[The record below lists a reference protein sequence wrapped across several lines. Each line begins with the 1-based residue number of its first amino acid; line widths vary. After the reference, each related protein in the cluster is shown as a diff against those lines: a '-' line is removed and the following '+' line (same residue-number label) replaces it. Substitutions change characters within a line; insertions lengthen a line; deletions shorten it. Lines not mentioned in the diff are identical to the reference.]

1 MVDEES
7 FDTAAASN
15 RIITTKKGKEA
26 RVEYKDFW
34 GSAISA
40 IEDSQGAPCVPT
52 LDPFWGTLPKAAYQ
66 CEADEIWDPKPT
78 CRIALDLA
86 PILTKNNDP
95 ASPHAIE
102 MVQHYLESGFQT
114 FHGATPQFI
123 EKFHSQTPTNIIG
136 KDSIHWV
143 LHYKVPTK
151 IQSMH
156 SVRHDILDNLL
167 EPMSACT
174 DAIDTLVVQYNPK
187 SPYHMDVM
195 YVLNE
200 LQEEGF
206 IRSIGLQNFPPKLV
220 LKASE
225 YGFPVSL
232 IKQPGNL
239 LLPPDAKNL
248 VPPIEN
254 QWITNPFV
262 DGLLLDEINDKGGD
276 DSPKRYKKKNE
287 KKQKTSANER
297 IQAGSRKQQR
307 MWDSTLQK
315 WAKLQGIVS

>member
-1 MVDEES
+1 MTGSAPVNGIPIKNLGNGTRSMLICQSKDETQEDLTDGGSFASANGAKKHPLSLSKSFWRFNLVICIVCIDTVSSYSWGNTNALFTSPKRRSIKATTTSISATRLQSMVDEES

-174 DAIDTLVVQYNPK
+174 DAIDTLVVQCK
-187 SPYHMDVM
+187 
-195 YVLNE
+195 
-200 LQEEGF
+200 
-206 IRSIGLQNFPPKLV
+206 
-220 LKASE
+220 
-225 YGFPVSL
+225 
-232 IKQPGNL
+232 
-239 LLPPDAKNL
+239 
-248 VPPIEN
+248 
-254 QWITNPFV
+254 
-262 DGLLLDEINDKGGD
+262 
-276 DSPKRYKKKNE
+276 
-287 KKQKTSANER
+287 
-297 IQAGSRKQQR
+297 
-307 MWDSTLQK
+307 
-315 WAKLQGIVS
+315 

>member
-1 MVDEES
+1 MNYTS
-7 FDTAAASN
+7 FVPVVSPRSIPSLHSSIFPIHTLLFPMTYCFIPSLVAAT
-15 RIITTKKGKEA
+15 IT
-26 RVEYKDFW
+26 D
-34 GSAISA
+34 
-40 IEDSQGAPCVPT
+40 
-52 LDPFWGTLPKAAYQ
+52 
-66 CEADEIWDPKPT
+66 
-78 CRIALDLA
+78 
-86 PILTKNNDP
+86 
-95 ASPHAIE
+95 
-102 MVQHYLESGFQT
+102 
-114 FHGATPQFI
+114 
-123 EKFHSQTPTNIIG
+123 
-136 KDSIHWV
+136 
-143 LHYKVPTK
+143 
-151 IQSMH
+151 
-156 SVRHDILDNLL
+156 
-167 EPMSACT
+167 
-174 DAIDTLVVQYNPK
+174 NPK

-276 DSPKRYKKKNE
+276 DSPKSYKKKNE